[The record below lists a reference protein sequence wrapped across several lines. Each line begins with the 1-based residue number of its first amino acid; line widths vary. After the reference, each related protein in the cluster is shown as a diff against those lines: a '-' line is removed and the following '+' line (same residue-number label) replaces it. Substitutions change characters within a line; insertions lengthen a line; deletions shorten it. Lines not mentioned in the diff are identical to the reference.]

1 MKLTDLGEFGLIG
14 QIEKMLKRS
23 AAVDRSV
30 NLGIGDDAAVLLPRR
45 NKSLIATVDCMI
57 ESSHFD
63 LRYNDLRSVG
73 WKAAAMNFSDIAA
86 MGGIPRWMLVNLAVT
101 EKMTLNDI
109 RELYRG
115 MTDCANRFNVRIVGG
130 NTAKSNNELSVT
142 VTVLGDCP
150 KKKQLQRNGAR
161 PDDVIVLTGYPGL
174 SAAGLQLLKSGKHD
188 ACRTAI
194 RKQLRPVPRVDE
206 IQTLLK
212 NNIRVN
218 ACIDVSDGLA
228 ADLRHVCDASD
239 CGALLQSA
247 DIPFHAD
254 VKKTANFFSADPYE
268 NILHGGED
276 YELLMTMKESEFLKA
291 KKHLPELTRIGVMTR
306 EKGIRISDAKNKIS
320 IIHKTGFRHF

>member
-1 MKLTDLGEFGLIG
+1 MKMTVLGEFGLIG

-23 AAVDRSV
+23 VAADHTVQ
-30 NLGIGDDAAVLLPRR
+30 LGIGDDAAVLLPGR

-57 ESSHFD
+57 EGAHFD
-63 LRYNDLRSVG
+63 LHYNDLRSVG

-86 MGGIPRWMLVNLAVT
+86 MGGIPRWLLVNLAVT
-101 EKMTLNDI
+101 KKMTLDDI

-115 MTDCANRFNVRIVGG
+115 MTDCSNRFNVRIVGG

-142 VTVLGDCP
+142 VTALGECT
-150 KKKQLQRNGAR
+150 KNMQLQRNGAR
-161 PDDVIVLTGYPGL
+161 PDDVIVLTGYTGL
-174 SAAGLQLLKSGKHD
+174 SAAGLQLLKFGRQN
-188 ACRTAI
+188 ACRKAI
-194 RKQLRPVPRVDE
+194 QKQLRPVPRVDE
-206 IQTLLK
+206 IQTILR

-228 ADLRHVCDASD
+228 ADLRHICDASG

-254 VKKTANFFSADPYE
+254 VKKTANLFSADPYE

-291 KKHLPELTRIGVMTR
+291 KKHVRVLTRIGVMTR
-306 EKGIRISDAKNKIS
+306 EKGIRISVSENKVS